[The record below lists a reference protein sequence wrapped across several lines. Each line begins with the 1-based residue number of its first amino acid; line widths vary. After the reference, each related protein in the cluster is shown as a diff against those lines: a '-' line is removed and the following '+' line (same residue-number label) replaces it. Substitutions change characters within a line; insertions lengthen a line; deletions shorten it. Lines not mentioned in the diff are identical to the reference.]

1 MHHNHLQSTILL
13 AILKYVVYPFSLSLF
28 LILSLSPPPISLF
41 CRLHFLNK
49 YVNSLS
55 LFFSISTYFLILFRF
70 QLYHYYG
77 FRESDIAVLY
87 VAGFAA
93 SVVFGT
99 ATGPLAD
106 LLGRRKIAQLF
117 CVMYTFCW

>member
-1 MHHNHLQSTILL
+1 MLTGT
-13 AILKYVVYPFSLSLF
+13 VDVYLCFHCISHIYYLPFS
-28 LILSLSPPPISLF
+28 
-41 CRLHFLNK
+41 
-49 YVNSLS
+49 
-55 LFFSISTYFLILFRF
+55 F

-93 SVVFGT
+93 SVLFGT

-106 LLGRRKIAQLF
+106 LIGRRKIAQLF